1 MEALEQ
7 LETQVLAL
15 LEQKAQLLAE
25 TRRLHSELEATIAAK
40 MSLEEENRE
49 LRENLNKEE
58 QVRGDAIN
66 RMEDYH
72 SHNTARLDV
81 EGMKKLLLK
90 LRFIREDLGMEEKAK
105 SAEIK
110 SE

>member
-49 LRENLNKEE
+49 LRE
-58 QVRGDAIN
+58 QRRAGAG
-66 RMEDYH
+66 RCH
-72 SHNTARLDV
+72 QPH
-81 EGMKKLLLK
+81 GC
-90 LRFIREDLGMEEKAK
+90 
-105 SAEIK
+105 SAETYPGA
-110 SE
+110 

>member
-49 LRENLNKEE
+49 LRENLKS
-58 QVRGDAIN
+58 RCGA
-66 RMEDYH
+66 MP
-72 SHNTARLDV
+72 STAWMLC
-81 EGMKKLLLK
+81 
-90 LRFIREDLGMEEKAK
+90 
-105 SAEIK
+105 
-110 SE
+110 

>member
-1 MEALEQ
+1 M
-7 LETQVLAL
+7 
-15 LEQKAQLLAE
+15 EQKAQLLAE

-66 RMEDYH
+66 RMD
-72 SHNTARLDV
+72 ALLRLIQ
-81 EGMKKLLLK
+81 EH
-90 LRFIREDLGMEEKAK
+90 E
-105 SAEIK
+105 SAE
-110 SE
+110 

>member
-66 RMEDYH
+66 RMD
-72 SHNTARLDV
+72 ALLRLIQ
-81 EGMKKLLLK
+81 EH
-90 LRFIREDLGMEEKAK
+90 EN
-105 SAEIK
+105 AE
-110 SE
+110 

>member
-1 MEALEQ
+1 MESCFAAGAALPSVGAGAIPRIMEALEQ

-49 LRENLNKEE
+49 LRENLSKEE

-66 RMEDYH
+66 RMD
-72 SHNTARLDV
+72 ALLRLIQ
-81 EGMKKLLLK
+81 EH
-90 LRFIREDLGMEEKAK
+90 E
-105 SAEIK
+105 SAE
-110 SE
+110 